1 MNPDHVTPGGSTP
14 VSADTLRQ
22 QVRDRWVVLGF
33 ETHLVSAGGSA
44 LHVAMGGAGQPLL
57 LLHGYPQSGEIWR
70 KIAPE
75 LAREHRLI
83 IPDLP
88 GMGCSDPGTSPHTLL
103 LATQAIESLLESVGV
118 SQVAVVGHDWGGAVG
133 AMLALARPDRASH
146 LVFIESALAGAGFE
160 ALWRFDTP
168 NPALAFIPLL
178 LLQGVA
184 ERLVAGRE
192 QVFLHH
198 LWETFTA
205 DKTAAPFEAWTPY
218 IASMSRP
225 EIFTSSADYYRSAYQ
240 SAQDTQRLLAAGK
253 LAIPVLPMGGERSFG
268 AHVESMARNF
278 AVNVEPGFV
287 CKGAGHFV
295 PEERPEE
302 LRDAI
307 RHFLK

>member
-1 MNPDHVTPGGSTP
+1 MNLDSLTPAGSTAA
-14 VSADTLRQ
+14 SADTLRQ
-22 QVRDRWVVLGF
+22 QVRERWAALGF

-70 KIAPE
+70 KIAPD

-88 GMGCSDPGTSPHTLL
+88 GMGCSDPGARPHTLL
-103 LATQAIESLLESVGV
+103 AATQAIENLLESAGV
-118 SQVAVVGHDWGGAVG
+118 SQAAVVGHDWGGAVG
-133 AMLALARPDRASH
+133 ATLALAHPARVTR
-146 LVFIESALAGAGFE
+146 LVFIESAVAGAGFE

-168 NPALAFIPLL
+168 NSTLAFIPFL

-184 ERLVAGRE
+184 EALVAGRE

-205 DKTAAPFEAWTPY
+205 DKTAAPFEDWTPY
-218 IASMSRP
+218 LASMRRP

-240 SAQDTQRLLAAGK
+240 SAKDSQRLLAAGK
-253 LAIPVLPMGGERSFG
+253 LAIPVLPVGGERSFG

-278 AVNVEPGFV
+278 ASNVEPGMV
-287 CKGAGHFV
+287 CTGAGHFV
-295 PEERPEE
+295 PEERPDE

-307 RHFLK
+307 RQFLK